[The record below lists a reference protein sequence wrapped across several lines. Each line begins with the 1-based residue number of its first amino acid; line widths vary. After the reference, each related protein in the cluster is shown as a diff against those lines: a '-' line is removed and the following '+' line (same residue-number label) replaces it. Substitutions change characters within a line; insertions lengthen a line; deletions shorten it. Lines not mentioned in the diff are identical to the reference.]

1 MRRSVTVMATALLL
15 LGFLSPRVIAATA
28 SKQSVVAS
36 FYPIAYA
43 AEVVG
48 GREVAV
54 TNLTRAGAEP
64 HDLELSPVQMDRMLD
79 ADVLFVLGGDF
90 QPAVERAA
98 RQRDGITVELLD
110 GLAVAKDHDDE
121 RSEDDHEGLDPHVW
135 LDPVLM
141 HDIVLQIQ
149 RALVRADPKNRATY
163 AANAEALRA
172 ELFALDERYRR
183 GLADCER
190 TLIVTAH
197 ESFGYLTRQYGLRQE
212 GVSGIDPTAEPDA
225 RRIAELTDLAGRH
238 GVTVVFTEE
247 LVSRRVAATLAREA
261 GLRTDTL
268 DPLETLSTKA
278 RKAGETYMT
287 VMDSNL
293 RKLRTA
299 LGCS

>member
-15 LGFLSPRVIAATA
+15 LGFLSPRVVAATA

-43 AEVVG
+43 AEAVG

-64 HDLELSPVQMDRMLD
+64 HDLELSPVQMDRLLD

-121 RSEDDHEGLDPHVW
+121 RSEDDQEGLDPHVW

-141 HDIVLQIQ
+141 QDIVRQIQ

-172 ELFALDERYRR
+172 ELVALDERYRR

-212 GVSGIDPTAEPDA
+212 GVSGIDPTTEPDA
-225 RRIAELTDLAGRH
+225 RRIAELTDLARRH